1 MKYLTFSS
9 RSKLIEYTNKTIY
22 FFCLIFIFFIFVDNK
37 DHIFVLYS
45 NVSWIVI
52 FTIILIGISRCYLEG
67 NILFSF
73 TKKFCKRI
81 NFFDFL
87 SIYLKSSLTNHAIPH
102 YGTIMEAYYLKK
114 GLNYVDYIFCLT
126 LLKLIKWYFLCYLL
140 QYYF

>member
-102 YGTIMEAYYLKK
+102 YGTIYGSLLLKK
-114 GLNYVDYIFCLT
+114 KD
-126 LLKLIKWYFLCYLL
+126 
-140 QYYF
+140 